1 MGSGFPLDR
10 SGEVQMNKDNKIT
23 DNKDYRIVY
32 NRGKSLSDYNLVLFV
47 RKRRDKKLRF
57 GITTAKK
64 MKRAVDRN
72 RFRRRIKE
80 IVRKNFD
87 SVETG
92 YDIVIMGRLNAKD
105 ADFWKLEKSYTRLLK
120 KSKIWKKE
128 N

>member
-1 MGSGFPLDR
+1 M
-10 SGEVQMNKDNKIT
+10 EKKNMIT

-72 RFRRRIKE
+72 KFRRRIKE
-80 IVRKNFD
+80 IIRKHFD

-92 YDIVIMGRLNAKD
+92 YDIVIMGRLNGKD
-105 ADFWKLEKSYTRLLK
+105 ADFSKLEKSYTKLLK
-120 KSKIWKKE
+120 KSIIWKKE
-128 N
+128 K